1 MRDESSQLTESI
13 ISQPERHIARIPEID
28 GHAPQLQ
35 WIPAS
40 PPHPAKPQRISHP
53 LGDPEHQWI
62 HRPERIGD
70 CPTGFGRPSR
80 RVTGSSH

>member
-35 WIPAS
+35 RIPLHVIQLAV
-40 PPHPAKPQRISHP
+40 
-53 LGDPEHQWI
+53 G
-62 HRPERIGD
+62 
-70 CPTGFGRPSR
+70 
-80 RVTGSSH
+80 